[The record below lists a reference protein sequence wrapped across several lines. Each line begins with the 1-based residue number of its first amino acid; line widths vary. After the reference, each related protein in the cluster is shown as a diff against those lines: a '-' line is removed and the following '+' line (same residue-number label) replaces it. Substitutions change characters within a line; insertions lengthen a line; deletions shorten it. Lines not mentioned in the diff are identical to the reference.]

1 MTSKFQITIPREI
14 RDRMKLGVSDVI
26 EWNIDKDGIRLEPA
40 EKPFLK
46 FHGYFDAE
54 IGSVDEDI
62 QKAREL
68 RSARYQ

>member
-1 MTSKFQITIPREI
+1 
-14 RDRMKLGVSDVI
+14 MKLGVSDVI
-26 EWNIDKDGIRLEPA
+26 EWNIDKDGIRHEPA

-46 FHGYFDAE
+46 LHKYFKAE